1 MFASALSVYE
11 KGTAVSSGGQ
21 DLRVLLIED
30 NGADAR
36 IFEELVRE
44 TGDSIHIAWAKSIAD
59 ARDKAAAQT
68 LPFSLVVTDLG
79 LPDAQGM
86 DTITAVLGL
95 FPDLP
100 VVVMTGLNDSDIGLN
115 AVQRGC
121 QDYVVKGFSD
131 PFLLVRMLRYA
142 TQRHEAERQIKESE
156 ERFRTLVQ
164 MSPDAIIIA
173 SETLVSFVN
182 PAAIALFQGM
192 RRQDLEGQELT
203 ALLTGSD
210 GLATVD
216 KVRLAVTQNQSCS
229 AYETTLADLRGKP
242 LDLEL
247 SVAPISVGG
256 EKRAQVILRDVSFRR
271 ERERE
276 LRLAQAVF
284 DTTAEAMMITDAKQK
299 IISVNPAFCEVT
311 GYSSEQVIDQTP
323 NILASGRHNAAFYQ
337 EMHNTLLQNGH
348 WRGEIW
354 NRRADGA
361 IYVQRVTISA
371 IRDDCGETTNYVG
384 VFSDITQEKEASE
397 KLLHTA
403 SHDALTGLPNRALL
417 HDRLKQ
423 ALNKA
428 NRDQNGLALFFIDL
442 DGFKPI
448 NDTYGHLIGDLLLQG
463 VSERLRQCVRES
475 DTVARLG
482 GDEFVILSLGTDDHL
497 NAATI
502 AQKII
507 DTLSASFTLNGV
519 TATVGCSI
527 GFSLYPKDGKDSEAL
542 LSHADQ
548 AMYAAKSAGRGCYRP
563 LTGT

>member
-1 MFASALSVYE
+1 
-11 KGTAVSSGGQ
+11 
-21 DLRVLLIED
+21 LIED

-44 TGDSIHIAWAKSIAD
+44 TGDPIAITWAQSIAD
-59 ARDKAAAQT
+59 ARNKAEAT
-68 LPFSLVVTDLG
+68 SHPFSLIVTDLG

-86 DTITAVLGL
+86 ATIDAVLQL

-142 TQRHEAERQIKESE
+142 TQRHESEREIKESE

-164 MSPDAIIIA
+164 MSPDAIFIVTDSTI
-173 SETLVSFVN
+173 VFVN
-182 PAAIALFQGM
+182 PAALTLFQGI
-192 RRQDLEGQELT
+192 RRQDLEGRDLQT
-203 ALLTGSD
+203 V
-210 GLATVD
+210 LAGPGRD
-216 KVRLAVTQNQSCS
+216 AVLSHIRRAITDSTSCS
-229 AYETTLADLRGKP
+229 AYETTLSDLEGKP
-242 LDLEL
+242 VAVEL
-247 SVAPISVGG
+247 SVAPISGGG
-256 EKRAQVILRDVSFRR
+256 ERRAQVILRDVSFRH

-284 DTTAEAMMITDAKQK
+284 ETTAEAMMITDANQK
-299 IISVNPAFCEVT
+299 ILSVNPAFCEVT
-311 GYSSEQVIDQTP
+311 GYHISEVVGKTP
-323 NILASGRHNAAFYQ
+323 NILASGRHGAAFYH
-337 EMHNTLLQNGH
+337 EMHQTLDASGH

-371 IRDDCGETTNYVG
+371 IHDSAGNTTNYVG

-397 KLLHTA
+397 KLLHIA

-417 HDRLKQ
+417 HDRLEQ
-423 ALNKA
+423 ALAKA
-428 NRDQNGLALFFIDL
+428 QRDNGGLALLFIDL

-482 GDEFVILSLGTDDHL
+482 GDEFVILSLGTHDHKG
-497 NAATI
+497 AATI
-502 AQKII
+502 AQKVI
-507 DTLSASFTLNGV
+507 DTLTTPFSLNGV
-519 TATVGCSI
+519 EAKVGCSI
-527 GFSLYPKDGKDSEAL
+527 GFSLYPRDGASSETL
-542 LSHADQ
+542 LSQADQ
-548 AMYAAKSAGRGCYRP
+548 AMYAAKNAGRGCYRP
-563 LTGT
+563 QEPC

>member
-1 MFASALSVYE
+1 
-11 KGTAVSSGGQ
+11 VSSRGQ
-21 DLRVLLIED
+21 DLNVLLIED
-30 NGADAR
+30 NRADAR

-44 TGDSIHIAWAKSIAD
+44 TGDSIHITWAHSITD
-59 ARDKAAAQT
+59 ARTKTQAQT
-68 LPFSLVVTDLG
+68 TPFSLVVTDLG

-86 DTITAVLGL
+86 ATINAVLEL

-100 VVVMTGLNDSDIGLN
+100 VVVMTGLNDSDIGLK

-131 PFLLVRMLRYA
+131 PYLLVRMLRYA

-173 SETLVSFVN
+173 SETAVSFVN
-182 PAAIALFQGM
+182 PAALSLFQGL
-192 RRQDLEGQELT
+192 RRQDLEGQDLT
-203 ALLTGSD
+203 TLLAGPGGDGAVERICSALRNND
-210 GLATVD
+210 
-216 KVRLAVTQNQSCS
+216 SCS
-229 AYETTLADLRGKP
+229 AYETTLADLRGRP
-242 LDLEL
+242 LDVEL

-271 ERERE
+271 ERDRE

-284 DTTAEAMMITDAKQK
+284 ETTAEAMMITNAQQK
-299 IISVNPAFCEVT
+299 ILTVNPAFCEVT
-311 GYSSEQVIDQTP
+311 GYTIEDVVGRTP
-323 NILASGRHNAAFYQ
+323 NILASGRHDDAFYKK
-337 EMHNTLLQNGH
+337 MHKTLEENGH

-361 IYVQRVTISA
+361 VYVQRVTISA
-371 IRDDCGETTNYVG
+371 IRDSNGKTTNFVG

-397 KLLHTA
+397 KLLHSA
-403 SHDALTGLPNRALL
+403 SHDALTGLPNRSLL
-417 HDRLKQ
+417 HDRLEQ

-428 NRDQNGLALFFIDL
+428 NRDQTGLTLLFIDL

-482 GDEFVILSLGTDDHL
+482 GDEFIILSLGTDTHL
-497 NAATI
+497 GAATI

-507 DTLSASFTLNGV
+507 DRLSTPFTLTDV

-527 GFSLYPKDGKDSEAL
+527 GFSLYPRNGKDSETL
-542 LSHADQ
+542 LSCADR

-563 LTGT
+563 LTET

>member
-1 MFASALSVYE
+1 MASAHDRRRRETVVPL
-11 KGTAVSSGGQ
+11 GGE

-44 TGDSIHIAWAKSIAD
+44 SGDPIIITWAQSIAD
-59 ARDKAAAQT
+59 AHAKAEQAT
-68 LPFSLVVTDLG
+68 KPFSLIVTDLG

-86 DTITAVLGL
+86 ATIDAVLQL
-95 FPDLP
+95 FPNLP

-142 TQRHEAERQIKESE
+142 AQRHETERQIKESE
-156 ERFRTLVQ
+156 ERFRSLVQ
-164 MSPDAIIIA
+164 MSPDAIFIVTQ
-173 SETLVSFVN
+173 SSVVFVN
-182 PAAIALFQGM
+182 PAALTLFQGI
-192 RRQDLEGQELT
+192 RRQDLEGC
-203 ALLTGSD
+203 ALSTVLAGPGSGVVVDKINHAFSD
-210 GLATVD
+210 GA
-216 KVRLAVTQNQSCS
+216 SCS
-229 AYETTLADLRGKP
+229 AHEATLVDLQGRTLAV
-242 LDLEL
+242 EF

-256 EKRAQVILRDVSFRR
+256 ERRAQVILRDVSFRH

-284 DTTAEAMMITDAKQK
+284 ETTAEAMMITDANQK
-299 IISVNPAFCEVT
+299 ILNVNPAFCEVT
-311 GYSSEQVIDQTP
+311 GYRIDEVVGKTP
-323 NILASGRHNAAFYQ
+323 NILASGRHGEDFYRA
-337 EMHNTLLQNGH
+337 MHQTLADGGH

-371 IRDDCGETTNYVG
+371 IHDSAGKTTNYVG

-397 KLLHTA
+397 KLLHIA

-417 HDRLKQ
+417 HDRLEQ
-423 ALNKA
+423 ALTKA
-428 NRDQNGLALFFIDL
+428 HRDSSGLALLFIDL

-482 GDEFVILSLGTDDHL
+482 GDEFVILSLGTHDHKG
-497 NAATI
+497 AATI
-502 AQKII
+502 SQKVI
-507 DTLSASFTLNGV
+507 DTLSAPFTLNGV
-519 TATVGCSI
+519 EATVGCSI
-527 GFSLYPKDGKDSEAL
+527 GFSLFPKNGRDSESL
-542 LSHADQ
+542 LSQADQ
-548 AMYAAKSAGRGCYRP
+548 EMYAAKSAGRGCYRP
-563 LTGT
+563 LTDR